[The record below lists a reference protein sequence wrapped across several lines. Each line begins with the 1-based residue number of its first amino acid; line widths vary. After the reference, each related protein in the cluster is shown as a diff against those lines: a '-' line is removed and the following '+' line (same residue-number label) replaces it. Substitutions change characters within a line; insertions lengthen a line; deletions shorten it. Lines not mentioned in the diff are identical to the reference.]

1 MLLLGGTQQDDDFLG
16 GLGLSKKEKK
26 NTNIS
31 SANERDE
38 TAIGKKIEEVPE
50 KETEKQREE
59 IKEEEIS
66 GSVDATIIKR
76 AETKSK
82 SSTSRNNF
90 QAGPKSG
97 EFMQREKYSP
107 SSANKISFE
116 QGKISKKRTEQDTS
130 TVNNSRFA
138 QANPPKAT
146 ASGSRE
152 DRRRNATG
160 QAVIFNRAWGGGQK
174 IQIGGSSR
182 QGPKKGSTS
191 STDYKVS
198 QTISKKE
205 EIIVGDS
212 ITVKEFAEKMGVPI
226 AEVIKKFIANKM
238 LLSLN
243 SSIDFETATLIAMEF
258 EIKVIKEA
266 ASAGMTDILEGNL
279 QSILELD
286 KSSETKEER
295 PPIVTIMGH
304 VDHGKTTLLDY
315 LRKTVVA
322 DKEHGGITQ
331 SIGGSQIVHN
341 GKKVTFIDTPGHAL
355 FTSLRAR
362 GSKITDIVIIV
373 VAADDGIMKQ
383 TVEAINHAKAA
394 NVPII
399 VAVTKI
405 DKGIDNTETI
415 KTQLSEHGLITED
428 RGGDVPLVKVSGVTG
443 QGIDDLMDQIL
454 LHAEVSELVC
464 DPERNGI
471 GVVLEAHKDIQKG
484 VMTTMIVMTGT
495 IKVGDIL
502 RVYNTFGKIKKIYNR
517 KGQEIKTATGGDPVM
532 ILGINDVPEAGKL
545 AEAVK
550 DEKTAKSR
558 IAAAEVPHETI
569 VNSIVNKI
577 IEGEMTQINLLIK
590 ADSRG
595 SLEALKAAIG
605 EIELPDN
612 ISFKIVHSDIGN
624 FFDSDLD
631 LAKASNGLLIGFGT
645 TVSNSIKA
653 KIDQM
658 GVTLKTFNI
667 IYEIADY
674 LDALVKGSIKHDPVE
689 VQIGKLTVLGVF
701 YRKGNDTIFGGKIF
715 EGEARN
721 GSYFRILRG
730 PENEVIDAGKITS
743 LQKGQENVDKIG
755 TGHEC
760 GMKARVSKKIEL
772 NDTIEFYVME

>member
-1 MLLLGGTQQDDDFLG
+1 M
-16 GLGLSKKEKK
+16 
-26 NTNIS
+26 
-31 SANERDE
+31 
-38 TAIGKKIEEVPE
+38 
-50 KETEKQREE
+50 
-59 IKEEEIS
+59 
-66 GSVDATIIKR
+66 
-76 AETKSK
+76 
-82 SSTSRNNF
+82 
-90 QAGPKSG
+90 
-97 EFMQREKYSP
+97 
-107 SSANKISFE
+107 
-116 QGKISKKRTEQDTS
+116 
-130 TVNNSRFA
+130 
-138 QANPPKAT
+138 
-146 ASGSRE
+146 
-152 DRRRNATG
+152 
-160 QAVIFNRAWGGGQK
+160 
-174 IQIGGSSR
+174 
-182 QGPKKGSTS
+182 
-191 STDYKVS
+191 
-198 QTISKKE
+198 
-205 EIIVGDS
+205 GDS
-212 ITVKEFAEKMGVPI
+212 VTVKEFAEKMGVPI

-258 EIKVIKEA
+258 EIKVNKES
-266 ASAGMTDILEGNL
+266 ASAGVTDILEGNL

-315 LRKTVVA
+315 LRKTVIA
-322 DKEHGGITQ
+322 NKEHGGITQ
-331 SIGGSQIVHN
+331 SIGGSQIIHN

-405 DKGIDNTETI
+405 DKGIDNTEMI

-428 RGGDVPLVKVSGVTG
+428 RGGDIPLVKVSGVTG

-464 DPERNGI
+464 NPERSGI

-495 IKVGDIL
+495 VKVGDIL
-502 RVYNTFGKIKKIYNR
+502 RIYNTFGKIKKIYDR
-517 KGQEIKTATGGDPVM
+517 KGKEIKTATGGDPIMV
-532 ILGINDVPEAGKL
+532 LGVNDVPEAGKL
-545 AEAVK
+545 AESVK
-550 DEKTAKSR
+550 DEKTAKLR
-558 IAAAEVPHETI
+558 IAAVDVPQETI

-577 IEGEMTQINLLIK
+577 IEGEQIQINLLIK

-605 EIELPDN
+605 EIVLPDN
-612 ISFKIVHSDIGN
+612 ISFKIVHSDVGN
-624 FFDSDLD
+624 FFESDLD
-631 LAKASNGLLIGFGT
+631 LAKASNGLLIGFGIS
-645 TVSNSIKA
+645 VSNPIKV

-674 LDALVKGSIKHDPVE
+674 LDAIVKGSIRHDPVE
-689 VQIGKLTVLGVF
+689 VQIGKLNVLGVF

-721 GSYFRILRG
+721 GSYFRLLRG
-730 PENEVIDAGKITS
+730 PENEIIDTGKITS
-743 LQKGQENVDKIG
+743 LQK
-755 TGHEC
+755 
-760 GMKARVSKKIEL
+760 
-772 NDTIEFYVME
+772 